1 MVSCIILAGPKRWC
15 ENHKKVIQDNGESWL
30 LYDKFP
36 INEIDTKHLRFFIQN
51 GDFITCICITKQFG
65 GNRNI
70 EYIAYS
76 PKRNKTVPNHS
87 NMAVVPSA
95 VRLVRSPTAGV
106 SRLAQQTQSVML
118 SGESR
123 ILITD
128 KNIIEVPHSEGEY
141 YFDEELMKNYP
152 GINPTTKK
160 GFNIP
165 VKSPG
170 PCPSWEDY
178 DFIDTK
184 VKDKV
189 KPLPRPYN
197 VAIKITRIQALEVPL
212 SEFINLRNE
221 SPINEGQLQKSFIIA
236 RTNNLSVENF
246 RKNNR
251 KS

>member
-1 MVSCIILAGPKRWC
+1 MVSCIILVGPKRWC
-15 ENHKKVIQDNGESWL
+15 ESHMKVIQDKGESWL

-36 INEIDTKHLRFFIQN
+36 INVIDKKRLSFFVQN

-70 EYIAYS
+70 EYMAYS
-76 PKRNKTVPNHS
+76 PKK
-87 NMAVVPSA
+87 
-95 VRLVRSPTAGV
+95 
-106 SRLAQQTQSVML
+106 
-118 SGESR
+118 
-123 ILITD
+123 TD
-128 KNIIEVPHSEGEY
+128 KNIIEIPHSEGEY
-141 YFDEELMKNYP
+141 YFDEELIKNYP
-152 GINPTTKK
+152 EINPTTQK

-165 VKSPG
+165 IKPPG

-178 DFIDTK
+178 DFVDMK

-189 KPLPRPYN
+189 ERLPRPYN
-197 VAIKITRIQALEVPL
+197 VAIKITRIQAIEIPL
-212 SEFINLRNE
+212 SEFRNLRNE

-236 RTNNLSVENF
+236 RTNNLSIENF

>member
-1 MVSCIILAGPKRWC
+1 MVSCIILVGPKKWC
-15 ENHKKVIQDNGESWL
+15 ENHKKVIQDKGESWL

-36 INEIDTKHLRFFIQN
+36 INEIDVKHLRFFIQN

-76 PKRNKTVPNHS
+76 PKK
-87 NMAVVPSA
+87 
-95 VRLVRSPTAGV
+95 
-106 SRLAQQTQSVML
+106 
-118 SGESR
+118 
-123 ILITD
+123 TD
-128 KNIIEVPHSEGEY
+128 KNIIEVPHSEGGY

-178 DFIDTK
+178 DFVDMKI
-184 VKDKV
+184 KDKV
-189 KPLPRPYN
+189 ERLPRPYN

-212 SEFINLRNE
+212 SEFRNLRNE

-236 RTNNLSVENF
+236 RTNNLAIENF

>member
-1 MVSCIILAGPKRWC
+1 MVSCIILVGTKRWC
-15 ENHKKVIQDNGESWL
+15 ENHKKVIKNGEAVIGEAEHCGSVLSQYKGESWL

-36 INEIDTKHLRFFIQN
+36 INEIDLKHLRFFMQN
-51 GDFITCICITKQFG
+51 GDFITCICIPKQFG

-70 EYIAYS
+70 EYVAYS
-76 PKRNKTVPNHS
+76 PKRNKTVLNHS
-87 NMAVVPSA
+87 NI
-95 VRLVRSPTAGV
+95 
-106 SRLAQQTQSVML
+106 L

-123 ILITD
+123 ILSTD
-128 KNIIEVPHSEGEY
+128 KNIIETTHSGEY
-141 YFDEELMKNYP
+141 YFDEELIKNYP

-165 VKSPG
+165 VKPPG

-189 KPLPRPYN
+189 ERLPRPYN
-197 VAIKITRIQALEVPL
+197 VAIKITRIQDLEVPL
-212 SEFINLRNE
+212 SEFRNLRNE
-221 SPINEGQLQKSFIIA
+221 SSINEGQLQKSFIIA
-236 RTNNLSVENF
+236 RTNNLSIENF

-251 KS
+251 K

>member
-1 MVSCIILAGPKRWC
+1 MARMENNDTKKVVNIILIDKQQAVI
-15 ENHKKVIQDNGESWL
+15 NHSNTIG
-30 LYDKFP
+30 
-36 INEIDTKHLRFFIQN
+36 
-51 GDFITCICITKQFG
+51 
-65 GNRNI
+65 
-70 EYIAYS
+70 YS
-76 PKRNKTVPNHS
+76 PKQFPAK
-87 NMAVVPSA
+87 
-95 VRLVRSPTAGV
+95 AGHCPKAD
-106 SRLAQQTQSVML
+106 SHML

-123 ILITD
+123 ILSTD

-141 YFDEELMKNYP
+141 YFDEELIKNYP
-152 GINPTTKK
+152 GINPTNRK

-178 DFIDTK
+178 DFVDTK
-184 VKDKV
+184 VKNKV
-189 KPLPRPYN
+189 ETLPRPYN

-212 SEFINLRNE
+212 SEFRNLRNE

-236 RTNNLSVENF
+236 RTNNLSIENF

>member
-1 MVSCIILAGPKRWC
+1 MVSCIILVGPKRWC
-15 ENHKKVIQDNGESWL
+15 ENHEKIIRDNGESWL

-36 INEIDTKHLRFFIQN
+36 INDIDVKHLRFFIQN
-51 GDFITCICITKQFG
+51 GDFITCICTTKQFG

-76 PKRNKTVPNHS
+76 PKK
-87 NMAVVPSA
+87 
-95 VRLVRSPTAGV
+95 
-106 SRLAQQTQSVML
+106 
-118 SGESR
+118 
-123 ILITD
+123 TD
-128 KNIIEVPHSEGEY
+128 KNIIEVPHSEGGY
-141 YFDEELMKNYP
+141 YFDEELIKNYP

-160 GFNIP
+160 RFNIP

-178 DFIDTK
+178 DFVDTK

-212 SEFINLRNE
+212 SEFRNLRNE

-251 KS
+251 K